1 MADQLPSEFLR
12 YLAKN
17 SRQAGERLPPIPE
30 LASQMG
36 ISIGKLRE
44 QLEVART
51 LGMVEIRPKTGMRT
65 KEYSFAAGLRT
76 SLLFAL
82 AVDENYFE
90 HFGVLRN
97 HVEASFW
104 HEAVALLTP
113 EDIKQ
118 LKHLV
123 DTAWEKLQGEPIQIP
138 HLEHRQL
145 HLSIFKR
152 LENPFVIGLLEAYWE
167 GYEAV
172 GLNVYAGYAYLCEV
186 WDFHQQMVQAIEV
199 GDSEAGYRALVEH
212 TGLLQKLSELAHRSS
227 SANGSRMS
235 VTEARGME

>member
-51 LGMVEIRPKTGMRT
+51 LGLVEIRPKTGMRT
-65 KEYSFAAGLRT
+65 NEYSFAAGMRT

-82 AVDENYFE
+82 AVDANYFE

-113 EDIKQ
+113 EDIKH
-118 LKHLV
+118 LKQLV
-123 DTAWEKLQGEPIQIP
+123 DTAWKKLQGEPIQIP
-138 HLEHRQL
+138 HVEHRQL

-172 GLNVYAGYAYLCEV
+172 GLNVYADYAYLCEV
-186 WDFHQQMVQAIEV
+186 WDYHQQMVQAIDE
-199 GDSEAGYRALVEH
+199 GDSEAGYQALVEH
-212 TGLLQKLSELAHRSS
+212 TGLLQKLSELAHRAS

-235 VTEARGME
+235 VSEAKGRE